1 MTKKLDGKVA
11 IITGAG
17 SGIGK
22 ATAMLFAQEGAKVVV
37 ADIVDKQ
44 GKEVADTIKK
54 NGGEALFVHTDVSR
68 KEDVKNLIK
77 EAVSR
82 YGELN
87 IMYNNAG
94 IEGEMKDTAN
104 YSEEIFD
111 KIISVNLKGVWLGI
125 KYAIPEMLKTGGGSI
140 ISTAS
145 IAGLIGFPGLIAYCA
160 SKGGVIQLTKTAA
173 LEYAKQNIRVNCI
186 APGVISTPMVD
197 RLVQSVPGMEKG
209 LAAGEP
215 VGRTGKPEEI
225 AKAALY
231 LASEDS
237 SFVTGTTLVVD
248 GGWVAQ

>member
-1 MTKKLDGKVA
+1 
-11 IITGAG
+11 
-17 SGIGK
+17 
-22 ATAMLFAQEGAKVVV
+22 
-37 ADIVDKQ
+37 
-44 GKEVADTIKK
+44 
-54 NGGEALFVHTDVSR
+54 
-68 KEDVKNLIK
+68 
-77 EAVSR
+77 
-82 YGELN
+82 
-87 IMYNNAG
+87 
-94 IEGEMKDTAN
+94 MKDTAN

-140 ISTAS
+140 VSTAS

-215 VGRTGKPEEI
+215 IGRTGKPEEI